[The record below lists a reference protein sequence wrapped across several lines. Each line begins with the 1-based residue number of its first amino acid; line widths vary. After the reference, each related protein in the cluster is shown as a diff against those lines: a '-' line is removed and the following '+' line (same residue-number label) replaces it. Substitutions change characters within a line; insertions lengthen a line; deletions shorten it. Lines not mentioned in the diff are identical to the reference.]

1 MPLTIYV
8 KENELWDSVHRV
20 FIPVKAH
27 KLVLEHSLISLSKW
41 ESKHHQLWLEKKDKT
56 GEELLDYIRC
66 MTINGDVP
74 PLTYYALT
82 EADYREILD
91 YMEDPMTAS
100 SVYDPP
106 NKSHQ
111 EPVSSE
117 LIYYWMIK
125 CGIPFEC
132 EKWHLNR
139 LLMLIKIC
147 TRKDGNMSKA
157 DRKAID
163 ARRAQI
169 NAERKARL
177 GTKG

>member
-1 MPLTIYV
+1 MSLTIYV
-8 KENELWDSVHRV
+8 PDTDLWDYQNEI
-20 FIPVKAH
+20 FIPVKGH

-41 ESKHHQLWLEKKDKT
+41 ESKHHKMWLEIKNKT

-82 EADYREILD
+82 DKHYQEILD
-91 YMEDPMTAS
+91 YMENPMTAS
-100 SVYDPP
+100 IVYDPP

-147 TRKDGNMSKA
+147 IRKEGTMSKA

-169 NAERKARL
+169 NAERLKKM
-177 GTKG
+177 GYKG